1 MTTAGKRF
9 RKQPADLTGR
19 KFNLLTA
26 LRLLGKGKNDKWMW
40 QCRCDCGRLATVSA
54 SHLIGDNTRSCGC
67 LRWSAARKRKQQLKR
82 PGPSHSGVICPPTYR
97 HQLARD
103 AMREPE
109 ASMGEAKLSVYRQFH
124 KRAGT

>member
-1 MTTAGKRF
+1 MSTTGTRF
-9 RKQPADLTGR
+9 RKQPADLTGKR
-19 KFNLLTA
+19 FNMLTA
-26 LRLLGKGKNDKWMW
+26 LRMAGKGKNDKWMW

-67 LRWSAARKRKQQLKR
+67 LRWATRRREKEQLKR
-82 PGPSHSGVICPPTYR
+82 PEPSRSGVIAPPTYL

-103 AMREPE
+103 AMREPT